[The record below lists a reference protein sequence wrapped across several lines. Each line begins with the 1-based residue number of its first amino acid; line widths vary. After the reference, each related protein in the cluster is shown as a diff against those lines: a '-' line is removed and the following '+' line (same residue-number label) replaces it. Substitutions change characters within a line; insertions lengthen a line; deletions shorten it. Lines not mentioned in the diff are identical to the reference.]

1 MGHFDGWQPFGSS
14 YRGSGSFAVS
24 VANMKKAERNHVEEV
39 YVVSF
44 VPCSQVPNLP
54 NGLEPFWQPV
64 MNDLCEGF
72 IEGYKVNYPKG
83 IIIPGCEPSNEEIVR
98 LLLLAWTADHP
109 GQCETGKFF
118 NQGKCACRRCK
129 LVGRHL
135 QNSSNTHYYYGQIAC
150 ILDTL
155 GERGSLNQNLEIFL
169 ILRMKQDQV
178 FGKEC
183 HQKKALPDCPFFTSI
198 FTTFM
203 DLTF

>member
-1 MGHFDGWQPFGSS
+1 
-14 YRGSGSFAVS
+14 
-24 VANMKKAERNHVEEV
+24 MKRAERNHVEEV

-83 IIIPGCEPSNEEIVR
+83 ITIPGFEPSNEEIVR
-98 LLLLAWTADHP
+98 LLLLVWTADHP
-109 GQCETGKFF
+109 GQCETGKFL

-198 FTTFM
+198 FKTFM

>member
-24 VANMKKAERNHVEEV
+24 VANMKRAERNHVEEV

-54 NGLEPFWQPV
+54 NGLDPFWQPV

-83 IIIPGCEPSNEEIVR
+83 ITIPSFEPSNEEIVR
-98 LLLLAWTADHP
+98 LLLLVWTADHP
-109 GQCETGKFF
+109 GQCETGKFL

-135 QNSSNTHYYYGQIAC
+135 QNSSNTPYYYGQIAC

-169 ILRMKQDQV
+169 ILRMNRDQV